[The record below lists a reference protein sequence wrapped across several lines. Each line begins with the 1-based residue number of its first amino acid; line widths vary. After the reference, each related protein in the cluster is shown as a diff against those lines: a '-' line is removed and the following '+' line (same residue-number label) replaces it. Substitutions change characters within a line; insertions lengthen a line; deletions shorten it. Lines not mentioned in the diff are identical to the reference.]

1 MKEVAILGSTGSI
14 GTQTLEVIREYKED
28 FELIGLLAKRAS
40 EKLLNQ
46 AREFKPRYV
55 SCYENPSKDWLEAL
69 PKGVKFLRGGEG
81 LHALVEE
88 SQMLM
93 NAISGTEGILP
104 TYLVLQKGKRLLAS
118 NKESLICLRR
128 LVKEKRDIIV
138 PVDSEHN
145 ALFQLL
151 SMVEEKD
158 LKRVYLTASG
168 GPFRDKS
175 LEELKSVRVEDALNH
190 PTWRMGAKITIDS
203 ATLMNKG
210 MELLEAINLFDLPVE
225 RIDILI
231 HPQSLVHGI
240 VELIDGS
247 FIFHVSQTD
256 MRIPILYSLFYPNRK
271 KYPFERKSLIDLSS
285 INFERVDTEKFRS
298 IPLCKWVALMGGP
311 YPTAL
316 VGADQIAVELF
327 LEGKIG
333 FLQIVELV
341 EEILSQASFKEPQS
355 LEDVLSLISWAYEK
369 GKELVGR

>member
-1 MKEVAILGSTGSI
+1 MKKVAILGSTGSI

-46 AREFKPRYV
+46 ARELKPRYV
-55 SCYENPSKDWLEAL
+55 SCYENPSKNWLEAL
-69 PKGVKFLRGGEG
+69 PEGVKFLSGEEG
-81 LHALVEE
+81 LHAFVEE

-118 NKESLICLRR
+118 NKESLICLGG
-128 LVKEKRDIIV
+128 LVKEKRDLIV

-151 SMVEEKD
+151 SVVEEKD

-175 LEELKSVRVEDALNH
+175 LEELKSVNVEDALNH

-247 FIFHVSQTD
+247 FLFHVSQTD

-271 KYPFERKSLIDLSS
+271 RYPFERKSLIDLSS
-285 INFERVDTEKFRS
+285 INFEKVDTEKFRS

-327 LEGKIG
+327 LERKIG

-341 EEILSQASFKEPQS
+341 EEILSQVSFKEPQS

-369 GKELVGR
+369 GKELVER